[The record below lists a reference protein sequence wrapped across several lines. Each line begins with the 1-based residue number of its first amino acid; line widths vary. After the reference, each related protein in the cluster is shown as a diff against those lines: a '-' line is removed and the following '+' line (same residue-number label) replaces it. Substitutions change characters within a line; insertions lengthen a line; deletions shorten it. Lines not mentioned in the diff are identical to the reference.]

1 LSFCIKLL
9 GLFSKTKVISLVLIK
24 KLIGEPFLVAFI
36 ISLLSTPLT
45 IKLARRF
52 RLVDDPANRCH
63 PAHTHQGT
71 VPRAG
76 GLPIFLSLTFTSL
89 LFLPLDKH
97 LKGILFGAALLI
109 IVGLL
114 DDRFDLNPYFRLF
127 TCFLAAGMV
136 VIAGIGIAFIN
147 NPFNG
152 IIHLDQPRI
161 YFEFLGKTRSIW
173 VLANFFALFWIVWM
187 ANIVN
192 WAKGFDGQLPGIA
205 TIAALTI
212 ALLSFRFSADVTQW
226 PVTILAAITAGAY
239 FGFLPFNFYPQKI
252 MPGYG
257 GGTLAGFMLAVLAIL
272 STTKIGTAIVV
283 LGVPVIDAVYSIA
296 RRIAAGR
303 SPVWGDRGHLHHKLL
318 DEWRWGKRRTA
329 IFYWLVTALLGAVAL
344 SLNSS
349 QKFYTIIMIA
359 VAIGGVLL
367 WLNFF
372 TTWRSRPDQDRQ

>member
-1 LSFCIKLL
+1 M
-9 GLFSKTKVISLVLIK
+9 ISLVLIK
-24 KLIGEPFLVAFI
+24 KLIGEPFLAAFI

-52 RLVDDPANRCH
+52 RLVDDPANRRH
-63 PAHTHQGT
+63 PAHTHQGII
-71 VPRAG
+71 PRAG

-97 LKGILFGAALLI
+97 LKGVLFGAALLI
-109 IVGLL
+109 IIGLL
-114 DDRFDLNPYFRLF
+114 DDRFDLNPYLRLF
-127 TCFLAAGMV
+127 TCLLAAGMV
-136 VIAGIGIAFIN
+136 VVAGIGIAFIN

-152 IIHLDQPRI
+152 IIHLDQPQI

-173 VLANFFALFWIVWM
+173 VLASFFALFWIVWM

-192 WAKGFDGQLPGIA
+192 WAKGFDGQLPGIV

-283 LGVPVIDAVYSIA
+283 LGVPVIDAIYSIA
-296 RRIAAGR
+296 RRLAAGR

-318 DEWRWGKRRTA
+318 DEWHWGKRRTA

-344 SLNSS
+344 SLNSR

-372 TTWRSRPDQDRQ
+372 TTWRSQPDQDRQ

>member
-1 LSFCIKLL
+1 M
-9 GLFSKTKVISLVLIK
+9 VSLALIK
-24 KLIGEPFLVAFI
+24 SLILKPFLVAGL
-36 ISLLSTPLT
+36 ISFLTTPLA
-45 IKLARRF
+45 IWLARRLG
-52 RLVDDPANRCH
+52 LVDDPQKRRH
-63 PAHTHQGT
+63 PAHTHRGI

-76 GLPIFLSLTFTSL
+76 GLPLFLALAGTSL
-89 LFLPLDKH
+89 VFLPLDKH
-97 LKGILFGAALLI
+97 LVGILAGATLLVI
-109 IVGLL
+109 IGLL
-114 DDRFDLNPYFRLF
+114 DDRFDLNPYFRLL
-127 TCFLAAGMV
+127 TCFLAAGLV
-136 VIAGIGIAFIN
+136 VAVGIGIPFIN
-147 NPFNG
+147 NPLDG
-152 IIHLDQPRI
+152 IIHLDQPQI
-161 YFEFLGKTRSIW
+161 YFEFLGKTHSLWI
-173 VLANFFALFWIVWM
+173 LADFFALLWIVWM

-239 FGFLPFNFYPQKI
+239 LGFLPFNFYPQKI

-283 LGVPVIDAVYSIA
+283 LGVPVMDALYSVG
-296 RRIAAGR
+296 RRLASGR

-329 IFYWLVTALLGAVAL
+329 IFYWLVTALLGATAL
-344 SLNSS
+344 SLNSR
-349 QKFYTIIMIA
+349 QKFYTIIMLA
-359 VAIGGVLL
+359 VAIGGILL

-372 TTWRSRPDQDRQ
+372 TSLRARQDRNKH

>member
-1 LSFCIKLL
+1 MISFEL
-9 GLFSKTKVISLVLIK
+9 GKILIFK
-24 KLIGEPFLVAFI
+24 PFLVAFF
-36 ISLLSTPLT
+36 ISFLTTPLV
-45 IKLARRF
+45 IRFARRF
-52 RLVDDPANRCH
+52 RLVDDPSKRYH
-63 PAHTHQGT
+63 PAHTHKGV

-76 GLPIFLSLTFTSL
+76 GIPIFLALLGTSL
-89 LFLPLDKH
+89 LLLPLDKH
-97 LKGILFGAALLI
+97 LTGILAGAALLVI
-109 IVGLL
+109 IGTI
-114 DDRFDLNPYFRLF
+114 DDRFDLNPYLRLL
-127 TCFLAAGMV
+127 TCFLAAGLV
-136 VIAGIGIAFIN
+136 VAAGIGIAFIN

-161 YFEFLGKTRSIW
+161 YFELLGKTRSIW
-173 VLANFFALFWIVWM
+173 VLSDLFALFWIVWM

-192 WAKGFDGQLPGIA
+192 WAKGFDGQLPGIV

-226 PVTILAAITAGAY
+226 SVAILAAITAGAY

-272 STTKIGTAIVV
+272 STAKVGTAIIV
-283 LGVPVIDAVYSIA
+283 LGVPVMDAIYSIG
-296 RRIAAGR
+296 RRIASGR

-329 IFYWLVTALLGAVAL
+329 IFYWLVTALLGVAAL
-344 SLNSS
+344 SLNSR
-349 QKFYTIIMIA
+349 QKFYTIIMLA
-359 VAIGGVLL
+359 VIIGGILL

-372 TTWRSRPDQDRQ
+372 TTLRARPDQDK